1 MTPSFE
7 PLKAY
12 EPERAVRFGVGAA
25 ALPIWGAF
33 IAAAGAGAAFWWA
46 TRGLRAAQVAQTP
59 TALLDE
65 PRSFAPEEVP
75 TAAPE
80 AVMAHQDAAPETAPD
95 PLTHAPLG
103 AAPEEVMEHSLP
115 KETASVET
123 APAVEPAADLAP
135 LSFIPTTEASDPQA
149 IALAETSPVPTAEA
163 ALDAVVEAIA
173 PAPTTGPAV
182 SPRSKKRRR

>member
-59 TALLDE
+59 TSLLDE
-65 PRSFAPEEVP
+65 PRSFAPEAVP

-103 AAPEEVMEHSLP
+103 AAPEEVMEHRLP
-115 KETASVET
+115 EEE
-123 APAVEPAADLAP
+123 PAEPALAAEPAADLTP
-135 LSFIPTTEASDPQA
+135 LTVDAAAELSDPQA
-149 IALAETSPVPTAEA
+149 IALAEIS
-163 ALDAVVEAIA
+163 
-173 PAPTTGPAV
+173 PAPTAQAALEAAVEAVAPAQTPP
-182 SPRSKKRRR
+182 SLAAAAKPKKKKG